1 MKYIIGII
9 FIINSEV
16 SIEWKKIDTSC
27 QDWWDVNLIIVEKKG
42 YKHMQNMYLHFINK
56 TPVMG
61 YICKQ

>member
-16 SIEWKKIDTSC
+16 SIEWKKIDTNC
-27 QDWWDVNLIIVEKKG
+27 QDWWDANVVIIERTK
-42 YKHMQNMYLHFINK
+42 YKHMHNMYLHFINK